1 MTGTRPMRRLRRH
14 LTVENLWLYI
24 LSLIRKKMEVYAYAL
39 PEEIEKRYSFKPSR
53 VMMYIVLHMLEDEG
67 LITSKMKE
75 RRKYYRL
82 TKKGNEALKESR
94 KMLTSLSR
102 KL

>member
-24 LSLIRKKMEVYAYAL
+24 LSLIRKKKEVYAYAL